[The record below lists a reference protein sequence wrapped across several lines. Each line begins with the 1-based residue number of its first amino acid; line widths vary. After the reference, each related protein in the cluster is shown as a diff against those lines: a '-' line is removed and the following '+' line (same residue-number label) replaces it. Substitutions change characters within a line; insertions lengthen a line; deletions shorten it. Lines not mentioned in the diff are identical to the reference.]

1 MTDSQEKGVIGEI
14 REGGFP
20 VVFKFVDELP
30 SEETRGRFGWLT
42 VVSWKYDGTQRNGMP
57 PEEINLRM
65 ISLEHIIEDGLENQ
79 GHCVH
84 AYSRT
89 GNSLKELIYYISDR
103 DQFMEAFNNALKDQP
118 PYPVEIT
125 FYEDRSWEDFQK
137 VLEMLRSA
145 K

>member
-14 REGGFP
+14 LEGGFP

-30 SEETRGRFGWLT
+30 SEEARGRFGWLT

-57 PEEINLRM
+57 PEEVNMRM
-65 ISLEHIIEDGLENQ
+65 ISLEHTIDGLESQ
-79 GHCVH
+79 GHCIH

-89 GNSLKELIYYISDR
+89 GNSLKELVYYISDR
-103 DQFMEAFNNALKDQP
+103 DQFMETFNNALKDQP

-137 VLEMLRSA
+137 VLEMFRPA